1 VDKGGFILANDVGQN
16 AADVG
21 QLQPQVIIKSRGG
34 PQWLDSSGLIKVE
47 ATGHHAASF
56 PGQPALGRFQYAS

>member
-1 VDKGGFILANDVGQN
+1 VGQN

-34 PQWLDSSGLIKVE
+34 PQWLDSSGADLRWKPPAIMPPV
-47 ATGHHAASF
+47 F
-56 PGQPALGRFQYAS
+56 PGNLP